1 EVAAGDRW
9 RERGRKQSL
18 PAPLRNTEA
27 GNSRCRPP
35 FEIPRPGTV
44 IAGPRSKDRGREES
58 LAAPVRKTAA
68 GNSHWR
74 PPFKRPRPGT
84 IIAGPCSKDRGREQ
98 SLAAPVRKTTAGNN
112 HWRPP
117 FEIPRPETVTAG
129 PPCVRHYPPS
139 GLDDYLVQ
147 EVFDFP
153 GLIVFKSEYV
163 GDVAFLIQIVGS
175 DDAEFAAL
183 CVEHQAFSEVAV

>member
-1 EVAAGDRW
+1 QKTGLRGAAPCIFAW
-9 RERGRKQSL
+9 RRL
-18 PAPLRNTEA
+18 FFVFP
-27 GNSRCRPP
+27 
-35 FEIPRPGTV
+35 
-44 IAGPRSKDRGREES
+44 
-58 LAAPVRKTAA
+58 APVRKTEA

-74 PPFKRPRPGT
+74 SPFERRRPGRVS
-84 IIAGPCSKDRGREQ
+84 AGPRSRDRGRGQ
-98 SLAAPVRKTTAGNN
+98 SLPAPAREPTAGNS
-112 HWRPP
+112 HCRPLL
-117 FEIPRPETVTAG
+117 EIPRPEAVTAG